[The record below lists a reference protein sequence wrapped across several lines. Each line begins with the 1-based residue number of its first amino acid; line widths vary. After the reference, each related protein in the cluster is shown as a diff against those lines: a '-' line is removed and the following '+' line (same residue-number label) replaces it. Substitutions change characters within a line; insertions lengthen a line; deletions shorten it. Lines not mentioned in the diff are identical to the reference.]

1 MADPPSAEEANFIGE
16 FDGLAVQPLDRTF
29 YALHMTTTYQENGE
43 DFPMEFPNVNFTTD
57 AIILDESFNDSFPNP
72 TNDDAFQNPNC
83 LPDCLGSESGLDLSQ
98 MNPNSFGQ
106 PKSQLMGSSDDA
118 SRKFNSTTGYCLG
131 ETPVSNKPVHF
142 PLNLGNNSVKGGVV
156 EKKLKL
162 EGVNANISNC
172 SYLLKRKKSSE
183 DSDDVGKH
191 QKSTI
196 FSLYDSVNNDE
207 DEKRMARK
215 IRNRESAHLSR
226 KRKKHY
232 VEELE
237 NKFRILQSTIQHLN
251 TNLSYA
257 MVENV
262 TLKAQL
268 GGTSVHAQVPS
279 PLGIYPYPP
288 PWISYTPSYM
298 MSRQRSQV
306 PLVPIPKLKS
316 QALPPA
322 PKSSKKVE
330 KKKSE
335 VKTKKVASVSFLGVL
350 FFMLLFGG
358 LVPLL
363 KLRYGGIREPSMSG
377 ESFASGFY
385 VKHHG
390 RVLTVDGPVNGT
402 GCSGK
407 YGGKDHSSHCGRGGQ
422 GESNQK
428 NTNKAVDEFTHVGNG
443 SDPLVAS
450 LYVPRNDKLVDIDGN
465 LIVQSVLASEKA
477 MAFHGSADKKNREV
491 GLTVPGDLAPAI
503 PGIHPRLYRSP
514 AIGQNILG
522 SEEKENVKS
531 TMQEWYLEGL
541 AGPLLSSDMCT
552 EVFQFDASSSA
563 KDISME
569 ERQNGTRL
577 HRNRRILNG
586 PPVSLSRPSH
596 SSGEQTG
603 TDGKR
608 ENFSR
613 NKSLSSLVVSILVD
627 GDGDGIMG
635 PKSVSRIFIVVL
647 IDSVKYVTYSCMLPF
662 IDSVHVAEAS

>member
-1 MADPPSAEEANFIGE
+1 
-16 FDGLAVQPLDRTF
+16 
-29 YALHMTTTYQENGE
+29 
-43 DFPMEFPNVNFTTD
+43 MEFPNVNFTTD

-83 LPDCLGSESGLDLSQ
+83 ADCLGSELGLDSSQ

-118 SRKFNSTTGYCLG
+118 SRKFNSTSGYCLG
-131 ETPVSNKPVHF
+131 EAPISNKPD
-142 PLNLGNNSVKGGVV
+142 
-156 EKKLKL
+156 EKK
-162 EGVNANISNC
+162 
-172 SYLLKRKKSSE
+172 
-183 DSDDVGKH
+183 
-191 QKSTI
+191 
-196 FSLYDSVNNDE
+196 
-207 DEKRMARK
+207 MARK

-237 NKFRILQSTIQHLN
+237 NKFRMLQSTIQHLN

-316 QALPPA
+316 QALLPA
-322 PKSSKKVE
+322 PKSSNKVE

-363 KLRYGGIREPSMSG
+363 KLRYRGIREPSMSG
-377 ESFASGFY
+377 EFF
-385 VKHHG
+385 
-390 RVLTVDGPVNGT
+390 
-402 GCSGK
+402 
-407 YGGKDHSSHCGRGGQ
+407 

-428 NTNKAVDEFTHVGNG
+428 NTNKAADEFAHVGNG
-443 SDPLVAS
+443 SDPLAAS
-450 LYVPRNDKLVDIDGN
+450 LYVPRNDKLVNIYGN
-465 LIVQSVLASEKA
+465 LIIQSVLASEKA
-477 MAFHGSADKKNREV
+477 MAFHGSADKKNREA
-491 GLTVPGDLAPAI
+491 GLSVPGDLAPAI

-514 AIGQNILG
+514 TMGQSILG

-541 AGPLLSSDMCT
+541 AGPLLSSGMCT
-552 EVFQFDASSSA
+552 EVFQFDTSSSA
-563 KDISME
+563 RNISME
-569 ERQNGTRL
+569 ERQNGTHL

-586 PPVSLSRPSH
+586 PLVSLSRPSH
-596 SSGEQTG
+596 SSGEQTR

-613 NKSLSSLVVSILVD
+613 NKSLSSLVVSVLVD
-627 GDGDGIMG
+627 GDEDGIMD
-635 PKSVSRIFIVVL
+635 PNSVSRIFIVVL

-662 IDSVHVAEAS
+662 IDSVHVVEASSKNHFIDTIRSTNNPH

>member
-1 MADPPSAEEANFIGE
+1 MADPPPAEEANFVGE

-29 YALHMTTTYQENGE
+29 YALHMTITYQENGE

-57 AIILDESFNDSFPNP
+57 AIILDKSFNDSFPNP

-83 LPDCLGSESGLDLSQ
+83 LPDSLGSESGLDSSQ
-98 MNPNSFGQ
+98 MNLNSFGQ
-106 PKSQLMGSSDDA
+106 PKSQLMGSSNDA
-118 SRKFNSTTGYCLG
+118 SRKFNSTSGYCLW
-131 ETPVSNKPVHF
+131 EAPFSNKPVHF

-172 SYLLKRKKSSE
+172 IYLLKRKKTSE
-183 DSDDVGKH
+183 DSNDVGKH

-196 FSLYDSVNNDE
+196 FSLYDNVNNDE
-207 DEKRMARK
+207 DEKRMSRK

-232 VEELE
+232 VEELD

-251 TNLSYA
+251 RNLSYA

-298 MSRQRSQV
+298 MSQQRSQV

-322 PKSSKKVE
+322 PKSSKNVE

-377 ESFASGFY
+377 ESFVSGFY

-407 YGGKDHSSHCGRGGQ
+407 YGGKDHSSHCGRG
-422 GESNQK
+422 
-428 NTNKAVDEFTHVGNG
+428 
-443 SDPLVAS
+443 AS

-465 LIVQSVLASEKA
+465 LIIQSVLASEKA
-477 MAFHGSADKKNREV
+477 MAFHGSADKKNRKA
-491 GLTVPGDLAPAI
+491 GLAVPGDLALAI
-503 PGIHPRLYRSP
+503 LGIHPRLYQSP
-514 AIGQNILG
+514 TMGQSILG
-522 SEEKENVKS
+522 SEENENVKS
-531 TMQEWYLEGL
+531 TMQEWYLECL
-541 AGPLLSSDMCT
+541 VGPLLSSGMCT
-552 EVFQFDASSSA
+552 EVFQFDTSSSA
-563 KDISME
+563 RDISME
-569 ERQNGTRL
+569 EKQNCTRL

-603 TDGKR
+603 TDGNR

-627 GDGDGIMG
+627 GDGDDIMG
-635 PKSVSRIFIVVL
+635 PKSVSRIFIVEL

-662 IDSVHVAEAS
+662 IDSVHVAKASSKNRFIDTIRSTNNPH